1 MRVSVCKGGDSHFF
15 FTMIKKRKRKV
26 SSQLDIFKGIRKDM
40 PPPTKMMNPKKR
52 YDRRDRSWEDI
63 NENE

>member
-1 MRVSVCKGGDSHFF
+1 
-15 FTMIKKRKRKV
+15 MIKKRKRKV